1 MLHNMFLFFFIPMR
15 LRDYEVEGIINVY
28 DCVGRNKN
36 SIVFRFKRIHLL
48 FNTGIFL
55 KVHLHI

>member
-1 MLHNMFLFFFIPMR
+1 MLHNMFLFSFIPMR

-48 FNTGIFL
+48 FNTGIFF
-55 KVHLHI
+55 